1 MSHLRTP
8 TLLLALSLLVPLAR
22 AENWPQF
29 RGPTGQGLSTETNLP
44 TEWSATKNVAWKT
57 PIPGEGWSSPIVW
70 DNRIFLTTALQ
81 KGTLCHVLCLDRD
94 TGKILWDQQ
103 VFEQTPG
110 RKETRNSYATPTP
123 VTDGQHVYAFFGGGG
138 AACLDFA
145 GNVLWT
151 KTDDHFYSQHG
162 LGSSPIL
169 YKDTLFMPWDH
180 SIKEGPEK
188 RIGWQIPWDKS
199 YVLAL
204 DKHTGK
210 ERFKAMRGMSRI
222 SHMTPRIVEVD
233 GRPQLVSAGGD
244 VIEGFDPDTGKL
256 LWYVN
261 TYGEGVTPSPVFGNG
276 LVFNSS
282 GFPTPFGGKTVKAAI
297 RAFKLGGSGG
307 DPKGEGGA
315 DLTKS
320 NLVWEQTQGVPMLP
334 SLLFAGDLLYSIT
347 ESGQLQCLD
356 PADGHVI
363 YKQKL
368 PGQYSASPLYADGKI
383 YITSDTCTTAVLQPG
398 REFKQLATNEL
409 NERTQASIAPANGCL
424 FIRTEK
430 TLYCIKQGG

>member
-8 TLLLALSLLVPLAR
+8 TLLLVLSLVANLAR

-29 RGPTGQGLSTETNLP
+29 RGPTGQGISTETNLP
-44 TEWSATKNVAWKT
+44 TEWSATKNVAWRT

-70 DNRIFLTTALQ
+70 DDRIFLTATQ
-81 KGTLCHVLCLDRD
+81 QRGTLCHVLCLDRD
-94 TGKILWDQQ
+94 TGKILWDKQ

-110 RKETRNSYATPTP
+110 RKEGRNSYATPTP

-145 GNVLWT
+145 GNVAWT
-151 KTDDHFYSQHG
+151 HTDDAFYSQHG

-169 YKDTLFMPWDH
+169 YQDTLFMPWDH
-180 SIKEGPEK
+180 SIKEGSEK

-204 DKHTGK
+204 DKNTGK
-210 ERFKAMRGMSRI
+210 PRFKAMRGMSRI
-222 SHMTPRIVEVD
+222 SHMTPKIVDVD

-244 VIEGFDPDTGKL
+244 VIEGFDPDTGRL

-282 GFPTPFGGKTVKAAI
+282 GFPTPFGGKTVKAAV
-297 RAFKLGGSGG
+297 RAFKLGGSQS
-307 DPKGEGGA
+307 GA
-315 DLTKS
+315 DVTQS
-320 NLVWEQTQGVPMLP
+320 NLVWEQTQAVPMLP
-334 SLLFAGDLLYSIT
+334 SLLFAGDLLYSVT
-347 ESGQLQCLD
+347 ESGQFQCLD
-356 PADGHVI
+356 PADGKVI

-368 PGQYSASPLYADGKI
+368 PGQYSASPLFADGKI
-383 YITSDTCTTAVLQPG
+383 YVTSDTAATTVLAPG
-398 REFKQLATNEL
+398 RAFQPLATNDL
-409 NERTQASIAPANGCL
+409 NERTQASPAVSHGAIFL
-424 FIRTEK
+424 RTEK
-430 TLYCIKQGG
+430 NLYCVRR

>member
-1 MSHLRTP
+1 MSHMRTP
-8 TLLLALSLLVPLAR
+8 TLLLILALWGPLSR

-29 RGPTGQGLSTETNLP
+29 RGPTGQGISTETNLA
-44 TEWSATKNVAWKT
+44 TEWNSRNVAWAT

-70 DNRIFLTTALQ
+70 DNRIFLTAAHQ
-81 KGTLCHVLCLDRD
+81 RGTLCHVLCLDSD
-94 TGKILWDQQ
+94 TGKILWDKQ
-103 VFEQTPG
+103 VLEQTPG

-145 GNVLWT
+145 GNVVWT
-151 KTDDHFYSQHG
+151 NTDDAFYSQHG

-169 YKDTLFMPWDH
+169 YKDLLFMPWDH

-204 DKHTGK
+204 DKNTGK
-210 ERFKAMRGMSRI
+210 QRFKAMRGMSRI
-222 SHMTPRIVEVD
+222 SHMTPNVVDVD
-233 GRPQLVSAGGD
+233 GKPQLVSAGGD

-256 LWYVN
+256 LWFVN

-297 RAFKLGGSGG
+297 RAFKLGGDDKGG
-307 DPKGEGGA
+307 

-334 SLLFAGDLLYSIT
+334 SLLFADSLLYSIT
-347 ESGQLQCLD
+347 ESGQFQCLD
-356 PADGHVI
+356 PADGKVI

-368 PGQYSASPLYADGKI
+368 PGQYSASPLFADGHI
-383 YITSDTCTTAVLQPG
+383 YVLSDTGTTTVLQPG
-398 REFKQLATNEL
+398 RAFKQLATSDL
-409 NERTQASIAPANGCL
+409 GERTQASMAASNGSL

-430 TLYCIKQGG
+430 NLWCIKKSG